1 LVHSPLSVTPVGSAP
16 ELSLFLFLRVL
27 RMSVGLSQQNPCL
40 ASPAPRQVGAEL
52 RRERQEYQKLKVIH
66 CYTASSRPAW
76 SKGDIDL
83 GERKEKVKEG
93 RTNRRSEGV
102 GCQAIVC

>member
-1 LVHSPLSVTPVGSAP
+1 MVHSPLSVTPVGSAP

-52 RRERQEYQKLKVIH
+52 RRERQEYLSGLKASLVYIVKSK
-66 CYTASSRPAW
+66 TAR
-76 SKGDIDL
+76 I
-83 GERKEKVKEG
+83 
-93 RTNRRSEGV
+93 TT
-102 GCQAIVC
+102 